1 MSNSKKTREGPFSR
15 LPPNLASLVLYRRLG
30 ARHRRT
36 RPPRDHSYEVWLRNH
51 GHGDDVLRTQ
61 PHAASDPQ
69 KLLWRWTRRFLLK
82 RRRTSGA
89 DRPGT
94 TDPTL
99 EVWRLHHSGGTAP
112 LLRPPVS
119 HDIPPTRSGPRQR
132 RVFSH
137 ELSEVGPGRA
147 STTLFLERPYP
158 ALAGDAAPETVGT
171 TAPEPR
177 FPARHRVSGGLRLI
191 RFIFRSIRRLIRPS
205 RPTLPMPTPSSEP
218 GAETEP
224 LDTEVE
230 KVLAALLKEGG
241 KDLKHGGELRR
252 SIRRL
257 LELDGDSGRDQE
269 LEAKDAQIQLLEG
282 KIRRLAALLEENERE
297 RERMRLGRS
306 QATSKPQGAPKT
318 DARAKADD
326 PNRKAMLGMMLQ
338 IREMNRQIRAD
349 IRNLSAPAATQDD
362 GNNQPTVTAAD
373 SPGGVTHPRQSA
385 EPSGTSGE

>member
-1 MSNSKKTREGPFSR
+1 
-15 LPPNLASLVLYRRLG
+15 
-30 ARHRRT
+30 
-36 RPPRDHSYEVWLRNH
+36 
-51 GHGDDVLRTQ
+51 
-61 PHAASDPQ
+61 
-69 KLLWRWTRRFLLK
+69 
-82 RRRTSGA
+82 
-89 DRPGT
+89 
-94 TDPTL
+94 
-99 EVWRLHHSGGTAP
+99 
-112 LLRPPVS
+112 
-119 HDIPPTRSGPRQR
+119 
-132 RVFSH
+132 
-137 ELSEVGPGRA
+137 
-147 STTLFLERPYP
+147 
-158 ALAGDAAPETVGT
+158 
-171 TAPEPR
+171 
-177 FPARHRVSGGLRLI
+177 
-191 RFIFRSIRRLIRPS
+191 
-205 RPTLPMPTPSSEP
+205 MPTASSEP
-218 GAETEP
+218 GAVAEP

-306 QATSKPQGAPKT
+306 QATSKPQGAPKP

-385 EPSGTSGE
+385 EPSGSSGE